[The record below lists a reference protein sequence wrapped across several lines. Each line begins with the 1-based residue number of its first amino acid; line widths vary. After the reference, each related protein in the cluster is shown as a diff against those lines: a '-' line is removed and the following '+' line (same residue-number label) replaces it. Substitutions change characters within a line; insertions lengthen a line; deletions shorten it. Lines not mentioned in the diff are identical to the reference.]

1 MRRIALPLLLGMTLS
16 LSACSTPKAQ
26 GLPPQAMTLPKSEQQ
41 AELFWRTQSFAFLLY
56 QEPQASQTDQ
66 AQSNPPLQILAL
78 TLSGQLLFE
87 LSFDGQT
94 LHTVQ
99 KHPKLKALPTDY
111 LMRDIWWAAM
121 PLSDVENAISSLNLA
136 VSDMDNVRTI
146 YPKDTPS
153 TAKLTATK
161 EADGTLSIQNHD
173 VPYRIVISNT
183 QEFVISD

>member
-1 MRRIALPLLLGMTLS
+1 MKHIALPLLLGMTLG

-56 QEPQASQTDQ
+56 QEPQASQTQ
-66 AQSNPPLQILAL
+66 PNPPLQILAL

-121 PLSDVENAISSLNLA
+121 PLSDVESAISSLNLA
-136 VSDMDNVRTI
+136 VSDAGNVRTI